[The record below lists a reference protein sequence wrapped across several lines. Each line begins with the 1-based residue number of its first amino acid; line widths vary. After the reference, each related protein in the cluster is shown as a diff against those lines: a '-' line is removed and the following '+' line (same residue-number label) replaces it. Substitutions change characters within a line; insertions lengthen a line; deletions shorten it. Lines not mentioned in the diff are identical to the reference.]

1 MEIYVILHQMVQL
14 FLMMALGYLLYKVK
28 MIDAPF
34 NKKLTR
40 LVLDCTLPLMVLA
53 SVLEQPADRDYG
65 VVAEMIVISAGI
77 YIILP
82 LIAFVIVKCMR
93 IPVSQQ
99 GMYMLMLTYGNVG
112 FMGFPVLNA
121 IYGGTA
127 VFYAA
132 ILNIVFNVSAFS
144 AGVFMVNYGCG
155 GDSAGGSGKF
165 NFRSLLS
172 PGTVISLISV
182 AIYFSGVI
190 FPEDIVSVCSSI
202 GSMTS
207 PLAMIIIGATLA
219 TMDVKSVFDD
229 WRIYPFTLVKQIALP
244 FVMWLVMRAFIRDE
258 LLLGICT
265 VLMMMPTANICV
277 MLANMHDRDEKLAAR
292 GVFITTLFSI
302 VSVPLMLY
310 FIA

>member
-1 MEIYVILHQMVQL
+1 MEIDVILHQMIQL
-14 FLMMALGYLLYKVK
+14 FMMMGLGYLLYKVK
-28 MIDAPF
+28 IIDEVF

-40 LVLDCTLPLMVLA
+40 FVLDCTLPIMVLA

-77 YIILP
+77 YIVLP
-82 LIAFVIVKCMR
+82 VIAFVTVKFMR
-93 IPVSQQ
+93 LPISQQ
-99 GMYMLMLTYGNVG
+99 GMYMMMLTYGNVG

-144 AGVFMVNYGCG
+144 AGVVMINYGGG
-155 GDSAGGSGKF
+155 GDAAGSSGKF

-172 PGTVISLISV
+172 PGTVISVISV
-182 AIYFSGVI
+182 AIYFSGII
-190 FPEDIVSVCSSI
+190 FPDDIVSVCSSV

-207 PLAMIIIGATLA
+207 PLAMVIIGATLA
-219 TMDVKSVFDD
+219 TMDIRSVFDD

-244 FVMWLVMRAFIRDE
+244 FVMWIIMRVFIHDE
-258 LLLGICT
+258 MLLGICT
-265 VLMMMPTANICV
+265 ILMMMPTANICV
-277 MLANMHDRDEKLAAR
+277 MMANMHDRDEKLAAR

-310 FIA
+310 FMV